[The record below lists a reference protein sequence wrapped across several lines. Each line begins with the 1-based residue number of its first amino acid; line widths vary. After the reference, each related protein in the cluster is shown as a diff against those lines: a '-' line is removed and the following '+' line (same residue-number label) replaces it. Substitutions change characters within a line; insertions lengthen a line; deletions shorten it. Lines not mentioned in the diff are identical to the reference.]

1 MKIISYAII
10 FVLLVSIAGAQEIQI
25 TKTAPQSIKLGDI
38 VEVNINML
46 NPYSTEKEFIIE
58 ETLPRDI
65 EIIEPTNSLKKR
77 TDGLEVD
84 YYKWNTFISANKIK
98 TLTYKIRPTS
108 LGEYTI
114 GETVVSIEGLEYY
127 GNTISFTV
135 NCNPNGQCSEDENYL
150 NCPQDCETGLSDGI
164 CDYKAD
170 SICDPDCTE
179 DPDCEK
185 TSNINIFS
193 LIIYLIGGIIVIILG
208 VLFLPKLFRKKIKKN
223 NDAQQEIQSQNDGEI
238 DKNDPLSK
246 MGNNQ
251 QNF

>member
-1 MKIISYAII
+1 MKIINYAIM
-10 FVLLVSIAGAQEIQI
+10 FVFLISIVSAQEVQI
-25 TKTAPQSIKLGDI
+25 TKTAPQSVKLGDI
-38 VEVNINML
+38 VEIKINIL

-58 ETLPRDI
+58 ETLPRDM
-65 EIIEPTNSLKKR
+65 EIIEPTNSLKRR

-84 YYKWNTFISANKIK
+84 YYKWNTMISSNKIK
-98 TLTYKIRPTS
+98 TLSYKIRLNS

-114 GETVVSIEGLEYY
+114 GETVTMVSGLEYY
-127 GNTISFTV
+127 SNTVSIKV

-170 SICDPDCTE
+170 GICDPDCTE

-185 TSNINIFS
+185 TSKIGLFN
-193 LIIYLIGGIIVIILG
+193 LIIYISGGIIILILG
-208 VLFLPKLFRKKIKKN
+208 MLFIPKLFKKKIN
-223 NDAQQEIQSQNDGEI
+223 NNVQQAIQSGNNQETN
-238 DKNDPLSK
+238 KNDPLSG

-251 QNF
+251 